1 MEGKQAFLPL
11 NQRIPDSPFFIVTTA
26 LIAEKPRHSLVS
38 SSELSSKASG
48 ECRLKSTGKST
59 SNAES
64 TQKSTEARSLSRHPV
79 QIKLPLTKADPNHWV
94 TRLRR
99 TLRDSNGR
107 GWGIEPQSDRI
118 KVTYREPGTAQR
130 SAATLDLDWAASS
143 SGDVVE
149 TVRTLRQ
156 LMEEQN
162 TTLAKAY
169 RVHRQNTLL
178 TIGGGLNWAA
188 ITSAFMKD

>member
-99 TLRDSNGR
+99 TLRDST
-107 GWGIEPQSDRI
+107 I
-118 KVTYREPGTAQR
+118 
-130 SAATLDLDWAASS
+130 DLDWAASS